1 MLLKYRCFQKS
12 LQIFAF
18 TCQRIRLCSTYYFYF
33 YFLPIFWTNV
43 EGFSHV
49 CSVCCQLNM
58 GIPDWVY
65 TFVHSEYYYV
75 QHALRSISSYVQSLP
90 QFWSTMKKMVFLK
103 ISFLLFFIFFILF
116 LNFSL
121 VHYKLFFILF
131 SFFFSFIFIFDFI
144 FIFHF
149 IFTFLAFFIFL
160 LILILFSFA

>member
-49 CSVCCQLNM
+49 CSVCCQLNV

-90 QFWSTMKKMVFLK
+90 QFWSTMKKMV
-103 ISFLLFFIFFILF
+103 FIFFILF